1 MTETAAPYTTDADLA
16 HKILTL
22 LKRGP
27 YMKQEIARYCRPA
40 PSEDVR
46 DMLLKMERAGAVRY
60 LSAMD
65 LYCLVDA

>member
-1 MTETAAPYTTDADLA
+1 MTETVATYTTDTDLS

-27 YMKQEIARYCRPA
+27 YMRMEIANYCRPA

-46 DMLLKMERAGAVRY
+46 DMLLRMERAGAVRY
-60 LSAMD
+60 LSMLD
-65 LYCLVDA
+65 LYALVDA

>member
-1 MTETAAPYTTDADLA
+1 MTETAATYTTDADLS

-40 PSEDVR
+40 SSEEVLDV
-46 DMLLKMERAGAVRY
+46 LLRMERDGAVRY
-60 LSAMD
+60 LGGVD
-65 LYCLVDA
+65 LYALVDA

>member
-1 MTETAAPYTTDADLA
+1 MTETAATYTTDINLS

-40 PSEDVR
+40 SSEEVLDV
-46 DMLLKMERAGAVRY
+46 LLRMERAGAVRY
-60 LSAMD
+60 LSMLD
-65 LYCLVDA
+65 LYALVDA